1 MKKLALIAVL
11 VLLVSAPLF
20 AANSTTTQIKAVI
33 SADLSITAGLPA
45 GPTTLPLAG
54 GTTTL
59 GTITVNS
66 NIAGAWNIT
75 VSSLNKGVMKA
86 PGVSVFYPYTFDVKT
101 GGGTSVPGLSGDLGD
116 GTTAADKSAN
126 VTTGVAT
133 VVYTLEVTNA
143 AASSFSP
150 ALPAGEYVDSITL
163 TVSTL

>member
-11 VLLVSAPLF
+11 VLLVSAPIF

-33 SADLSITAGLPA
+33 NADLSITGGLPA

-54 GTTTL
+54 GTTSL
-59 GTITVNS
+59 GTITVSS

-86 PGVSVFYPYTFDVKT
+86 PGVSAFYPYTFAVKT
-101 GGGTSVPGLSGDLGD
+101 AGSTVPGLSGDLGD

>member
-1 MKKLALIAVL
+1 
-11 VLLVSAPLF
+11 
-20 AANSTTTQIKAVI
+20 
-33 SADLSITAGLPA
+33 
-45 GPTTLPLAG
+45 
-54 GTTTL
+54 
-59 GTITVNS
+59 
-66 NIAGAWNIT
+66 
-75 VSSLNKGVMKA
+75 MKA
-86 PGVSVFYPYTFDVKT
+86 PGVSVFYPYTFAVKT
-101 GGGTSVPGLSGDLGD
+101 AGSTVPGLSGDLGD